1 MVTFNGY
8 ERPTGRVGIRN
19 HVMVI
24 ANCSCANGIVQK
36 AGDIIP
42 EVVEVLKEK
51 RTGNEIEFKMPHR
64 CPECGSETIRVPGE
78 SAYRCTGVSCP
89 AQIRRSIIHFASRDA
104 MDIRGLGPAMVSLL
118 LSAGLINDVSDI
130 YFLKREDLLPLE
142 RMGEKSADNLLK
154 AIENSKKQPLDRLI
168 FALGI
173 PFIGSKAGTVLAQAL
188 GTMEKLQTAAFDELI
203 KIPEIGDK
211 MAESIVTF
219 FKQDQTKKLLS
230 RLKAAGLSFKAKE
243 DKGGFKPLEN
253 LTFVLTGTLEKY
265 SRHEA
270 QEIIENLGGR
280 VTGSVSKKTD
290 YIVSGRDPGSKYEKA
305 IKLGLKIIDEEEFED
320 MIS

>member
-1 MVTFNGY
+1 
-8 ERPTGRVGIRN
+8 
-19 HVMVI
+19 
-24 ANCSCANGIVQK
+24 
-36 AGDIIP
+36 
-42 EVVEVLKEK
+42 
-51 RTGNEIEFKMPHR
+51 
-64 CPECGSETIRVPGE
+64 
-78 SAYRCTGVSCP
+78 
-89 AQIRRSIIHFASRDA
+89 
-104 MDIRGLGPAMVSLL
+104 
-118 LSAGLINDVSDI
+118 
-130 YFLKREDLLPLE
+130 
-142 RMGEKSADNLLK
+142 
-154 AIENSKKQPLDRLI
+154 
-168 FALGI
+168 
-173 PFIGSKAGTVLAQAL
+173 
-188 GTMEKLQTAAFDELI
+188 MEKLQTAAFDELI